1 MDMFLLMM
9 DMFRVLKGEG
19 DLLFV
24 SHSIKYRM
32 VSSARR
38 YDHDVDL
45 TKSAN

>member
-1 MDMFLLMM
+1 MMDMFLLIWTW
-9 DMFRVLKGEG
+9 FHVSKGEG

-38 YDHDVDL
+38 YDHVSRSL
-45 TKSAN
+45 